1 MKISTKPRRV
11 VPSGQEDTWR
21 VDGERGSSMSDI
33 FSLKLGWIY
42 TTGHYIAGDVI
53 LYSQKVHNKEMN

>member
-11 VPSGQEDTWR
+11 VPSGQEDIWR

-42 TTGHYIAGDVI
+42 TTGHYIAVYVI
-53 LYSQKVHNKEMN
+53 LYSEKVHNKEMN